1 MSDTTL
7 NFVLSLTSG
16 KILATNIRNGVTVEL
31 DYAGDVPAYT
41 IPPGVIPPVRNE
53 LVKPRRNYSASVI
66 NINAHKGPDE
76 V

>member
-1 MSDTTL
+1 
-7 NFVLSLTSG
+7 
-16 KILATNIRNGVTVEL
+16 
-31 DYAGDVPAYT
+31 
-41 IPPGVIPPVRNE
+41 VIPPVRND